1 MAVAVGAPI
10 RAQDLTN
17 SQAHILCPIPNLG
30 CDLETARAAGV
41 TRRGRCKMCK
51 ACRRGDCGKC
61 VACLDKPKFGGM
73 NTMRQSCR
81 ARKCTS
87 LGVHGDLGS

>member
-1 MAVAVGAPI
+1 
-10 RAQDLTN
+10 
-17 SQAHILCPIPNLG
+17 
-30 CDLETARAAGV
+30 
-41 TRRGRCKMCK
+41 MCK